1 MTDTT
6 NTTSTQ
12 EVPITSGETPI
23 ALLPTPSP
31 EPSKSVTPP
40 KQHAPSPAEVVG
52 IDLNVIGKAE
62 ARKIMS
68 EEHKALGFRPPHGS
82 LAAEAQAAA
91 AKHPQITL
99 PNAHPPPIEKLKE
112 AAREDAA
119 RILAQRKPEDHPE
132 PHHPTQTQPHH
143 PTTTKTPSPLPSPSA
158 PLAPALASIAIDP
171 AFDLNTISEADA
183 RRLMSHEHRALG
195 FRPPPGSLA
204 AEAQAAASKHPH
216 PTGHPESE
224 VVGKHSVK
232 DDVLREAA
240 WKDAERIKMTREL
253 EENGDQQ
260 PPKKSPRSSSHS
272 SSHKSHSEG
281 SGSPPSESKPQLPI
295 LPPIVPEEEEEEE
308 EEVIE
313 SKTTIS
319 ETTNTEEILKI
330 TPASVTSTTSTTTEE
345 TTKIEANIPETPLDT
360 PEIIIET
367 LIPSTTSQS
376 LQSLESSE
384 SLEMPGMTRSE
395 TGDSIQ
401 IIGDVLA

>member
-12 EVPITSGETPI
+12 EVPISSGE
-23 ALLPTPSP
+23 ALVALPPTPSP
-31 EPSKSVTPP
+31 EPPKSVTPP

-52 IDLNVIGKAE
+52 IDLNVIGRAE

-91 AKHPQITL
+91 AKHPQITI
-99 PNAHPPPIEKLKE
+99 PNAQPPPIEKLKE

-119 RILAQRKPEDHPE
+119 RILAQRKPEDHPPTE
-132 PHHPTQTQPHH
+132 PHQTQTQPHH
-143 PTTTKTPSPLPSPSA
+143 PVAAKAPSPLPSPSA
-158 PLAPALASIAIDP
+158 PLAPTLAAIATDP

-216 PTGHPESE
+216 PTGHPETE

-240 WKDAERIKMTREL
+240 WKDAERIRMTREL

-260 PPKKSPRSSSHS
+260 PPKKSHRSSSHS
-272 SSHKSHSEG
+272 SSHKSRSEG
-281 SGSPPSESKPQLPI
+281 SGSPPSESKTQLPV
-295 LPPIVPEEEEEEE
+295 LPPVVPEEEVVEA
-308 EEVIE
+308 
-313 SKTTIS
+313 KTTIS
-319 ETTNTEEILKI
+319 ETIQKEEILEV

-345 TTKIEANIPETPLDT
+345 TTKIEVTETPLET
-360 PEIIIET
+360 PEIIET
-367 LIPSTTSQS
+367 LVPSTTSES